1 MSIQI
6 DNYRQS
12 ALYKPIDF
20 GGSPIVVTM
29 SHLREHPIH
38 FHEHL
43 EVVYVIQGSIV
54 VKMGSDEFTI
64 VDGEYIF
71 INAYELHALWK
82 SSEDAVIAYMH
93 FHLDSGAEMP
103 LVLYDINSLK
113 KDMLTYKK
121 VQNRILEILRQSADP
136 VMTVKEFNEYIARTI
151 DLFYSDLR
159 YAKYEVRGEQNPFA
173 DDETNLERLSNAI
186 DYMYL
191 HFDEKLTLE
200 QVANVLHVSKSHLA
214 HIIKRGYN
222 ISFQELLNVVRAD
235 RSELLLIESEMP
247 ISQVYAEVGASS
259 QNYYTRFFRE
269 CFGTT
274 PLQYRKQYQKET
286 IQRKFIDEDVC
297 DKEEQRGYIL
307 GAAKA
312 RQQKGDITISLLSSG
327 AQVHVVHEKDGV
339 TESEDVDVNKL
350 HPLALQFE
358 DDELILIIKRK
369 E

>member
-12 ALYKPIDF
+12 ALYQTIDF
-20 GGSPIVVTM
+20 GGSPVVVTM

-82 SSEDAVIAYMH
+82 TSEDAVIAYVH

-103 LVLYDINSLK
+103 LVLYDINRLK
-113 KDMLTYKK
+113 KDMVMYQR

-136 VMTVKEFNEYIARTI
+136 VMTTKEFREFIAKTI
-151 DLFYSDLR
+151 DSFYSDLR
-159 YAKYEVRGEQNPFA
+159 YAKYEVRGEKNPFEA
-173 DDETNLERLSNAI
+173 DETNLERLSNAI

-200 QVANVLHVSKSHLA
+200 HVANVLHVSKSHLA

-235 RSELLLIESEMP
+235 RSELLLLESEMP
-247 ISQVYAEVGASS
+247 ISRVYAEVGASS

-269 CFGTT
+269 SFGTT
-274 PLQYRKQYQKET
+274 PLQYRKLFQKET
-286 IQRKFIDEDVC
+286 IQHKYIDEDVC
-297 DKEEQRGYIL
+297 DKEEQRSYIL

-312 RQQKGDITISLLSSG
+312 RQQKGDITINLSTAG
-327 AQVHVVHEKDGV
+327 AQVHMVRENGV
-339 TESEDVDVNKL
+339 STESEDLDVDKL
-350 HPLALQFE
+350 HPLSLNF
-358 DDELILIIKRK
+358 DGDELILIIRRRF
-369 E
+369 